1 MNLIRRILSRK
12 ISREEQFKNKAEYGS
27 TVSFGWAG
35 NVTNFSNNPR
45 AIAIGENSLVNGDLI
60 INPYGGKIR
69 IGNFCYIGHNSR
81 IQSDTNI
88 TIGNDVQ
95 ISYNVSIID
104 NNAHEIDSYER
115 VNSTRKILLAGF
127 ENIRERGNIIGK
139 EIIIEDEVWINFNC
153 IILKGVKIG
162 KGAII
167 GAGSVVTKDIP
178 AYTFAAGNPARIIKK
193 VK

>member
-1 MNLIRRILSRK
+1 MNIIRRIFSRK
-12 ISREEQFKNKAEYGS
+12 ISREEQFKNLAEYGS

-35 NVTNFSNNPR
+35 NITNFSNNLR
-45 AIAIGENSLVNGDLI
+45 AIAIGENSVVNGDLI
-60 INPYGGKIR
+60 INPYGGNIR
-69 IGNFCYIGHNSR
+69 IGKFCYIGHNSR

-104 NNAHEIDSYER
+104 NNAHEIDSFER
-115 VNSTRKILLAGF
+115 VNSTRKILLEGF
-127 ENIRERGNIIGK
+127 ENIKERGNIIGK

-167 GAGSVVTKDIP
+167 GAGSVVTKDVP
-178 AYTFAAGNPARIIKK
+178 AYTFAAGNPARIIKN